1 MVKCHQCGHDVDDL
15 HIITPDVVTKE
26 LIDSI
31 DHGEETLTE
40 EGDMKVC
47 AECMDELKGD

>member
-1 MVKCHQCGHDVDDL
+1 MVKCPQCGHDVDNL
-15 HIITPDVVTKE
+15 QIITPDVVTKE

-31 DHGEETLTE
+31 DHGEEIFTE

-47 AECMDELKGD
+47 AKCMDELKED

>member
-1 MVKCHQCGHDVDDL
+1 MSKCVRCGRDVDEVQS
-15 HIITPDVVTKE
+15 ISPDVITKE

-31 DHGEETLTE
+31 DHGEEDFAG
-40 EGDMKVC
+40 EGNIEVC